1 MNPPGA
7 NLADREE
14 QKSEDLPC
22 PVSSRR
28 DLAVKENRKTESAPT
43 AAAPV
48 FVVGM
53 WRSGTSLLYALLN
66 QHPQIALMY
75 EGDLPLL
82 WRLFRNGKAK
92 RDWLE
97 RWEFWNG
104 ALSRHEIDT
113 RALPAEVPS
122 LRAAMES
129 VYRQHAGL
137 AIWGCKSPNYFDCM
151 TRLAK
156 EFPAGRFIVIYRN
169 PADIC
174 RSVIRAGRKSSWFA
188 KSGMS
193 LRALLGY
200 REMKR
205 EAGRLAAM
213 GAQIYELQY
222 EDMVRDTAGVLTG
235 ICRFLEIPFDPR
247 MVSLEG
253 ADRSAIYDAEHH
265 ALVKGKQIV
274 AGGRREEILPP
285 PFEKKIARYVNYWRE
300 EFAGRWPVYP
310 GRDADSAD
318 SRQAGW
324 IERTGDRVIYRSLRA
339 FDRAV
344 ACLYCFAP
352 LGMLRLY
359 RNLKRSRLDLP
370 KPEKAF
376 HSASAD

>member
-1 MNPPGA
+1 MNHPGA

-14 QKSEDLPC
+14 RMTASM
-22 PVSSRR
+22 STRR
-28 DLAVKENRKTESAPT
+28 DLAVKMNRQTQPVPT
-43 AAAPV
+43 AAGPV

-92 RDWLE
+92 RDWRE

-104 ALSRHEIDT
+104 ALSRHGIDT
-113 RALPAEVPS
+113 PALPAEVPS
-122 LRAAMES
+122 LGAAMEL

-137 AIWGCKSPNYFDCM
+137 AMWGCKSPNYFDCM

-156 EFPAGRFIVIYRN
+156 EFPQGRFIVIYRN

-174 RSVIRAGRKSSWFA
+174 SSVIRAGQKSSWFA
-188 KSGMS
+188 RSGMS
-193 LRALLGY
+193 LRTLLGY
-200 REMKR
+200 REMKQ

-213 GAQIYELQY
+213 GARLYELQY
-222 EDMVRDTAGVLTG
+222 EDIVRDPASVLTG

-274 AGGRREEILPP
+274 AGGRRKRILPP
-285 PFEKKIARYVNYWRE
+285 PLEKKIARYVNHWRG
-300 EFAGRWPVYP
+300 EFGGRWPVYP
-310 GRDADSAD
+310 SRDAISAD
-318 SRQAGW
+318 SRRAGW
-324 IERTGDRVIYRSLRA
+324 MERTSDRLTYRSLRA
-339 FDRAV
+339 FDRAI
-344 ACLYCFAP
+344 ASLYCFAP
-352 LGMLRLY
+352 LSILRLY
-359 RNLKRSRLDLP
+359 RRLKRPKLDLH
-370 KPEKAF
+370 KPEKAL
-376 HSASAD
+376 HSAAAD